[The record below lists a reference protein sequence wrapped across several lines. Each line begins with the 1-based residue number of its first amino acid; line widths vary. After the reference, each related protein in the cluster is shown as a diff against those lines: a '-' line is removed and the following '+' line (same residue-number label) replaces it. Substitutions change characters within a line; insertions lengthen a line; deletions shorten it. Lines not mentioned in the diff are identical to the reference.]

1 MNTPPKPTGKQTVSA
16 LIIGFLAGYLT
27 RLSQRTRRADRVSRR
42 ETFIRSVLAELRRG
56 E

>member
-1 MNTPPKPTGKQTVSA
+1 MTIPPKPTRKQTVSA

-27 RLSQRTRRADRVSRR
+27 RLSQRTGRTDRTTRR

-56 E
+56 D